1 MEFKGK
7 NNPSLANPLYAEDLD
22 ESFCII
28 DIRYPEDYALCHI
41 KDSLQLNNP
50 YDVYAHIK
58 KNPNQIFIY
67 SNLGFRDN
75 VRAVYDYLIENGY
88 NKKFKIV
95 CSLNDYKRYR
105 HCAPSNVKFVGN
117 FTGLFKF
124 FRSKFCFYC
133 FGKYPVKPSDKQA
146 VINLWHGMPIKRI
159 GNMEQGN
166 EKT

>member
-58 KNPNQIFIY
+58 KKSKPKIRPCVL
-67 SNLGFRDN
+67 LGTYREYFR
-75 VRAVYDYLIENGY
+75 
-88 NKKFKIV
+88 
-95 CSLNDYKRYR
+95 
-105 HCAPSNVKFVGN
+105 
-117 FTGLFKF
+117 
-124 FRSKFCFYC
+124 
-133 FGKYPVKPSDKQA
+133 Q
-146 VINLWHGMPIKRI
+146 
-159 GNMEQGN
+159 
-166 EKT
+166 

>member
-58 KNPNQIFIY
+58 KIQTKNTP
-67 SNLGFRDN
+67 LCATRDIPR
-75 VRAVYDYLIENGY
+75 V
-88 NKKFKIV
+88 F
-95 CSLNDYKRYR
+95 
-105 HCAPSNVKFVGN
+105 
-117 FTGLFKF
+117 
-124 FRSKFCFYC
+124 
-133 FGKYPVKPSDKQA
+133 
-146 VINLWHGMPIKRI
+146 
-159 GNMEQGN
+159 
-166 EKT
+166 